1 MQESDPA
8 RERITAK
15 SKKTMRAEQRRSE
28 KNRRQPAAEEQQSL
42 KQTAKDDEREVTE
55 EQIAACDA
63 LFDKLLQG
71 ISTT

>member
-15 SKKTMRAEQRRSE
+15 SKNNAGRATQIRE
-28 KNRRQPAAEEQQSL
+28 NRRQTASEEQQPL
-42 KQTAKDDEREVTE
+42 KQTAKAEEREVTE